1 MEKNATQSRRW
12 YQFSL
17 RSLMATMVLASIA
30 SAWLAQE
37 RNEVR
42 KRQEAIA
49 AIEEQ
54 GGHVLYNNAHAFR
67 PRWLQLLLG
76 DDSEGEVEVA
86 SIGDNATDAG
96 LVPLASLTSLRGLYC
111 DNTQITDAGL
121 VHLAGLTNL
130 ELVEL
135 SNTEVTDGG
144 LAHLA
149 GLRKLEFLGLYD
161 THVTDRGACEF
172 KKTRPKTSTAR
183 FNDDEAKLYGKHAIA
198 R

>member
-1 MEKNATQSRRW
+1 MNAMVTTTYKRRW

-17 RSLMATMVLASIA
+17 RSLLAAMVLASIV
-30 SAWLAQE
+30 SAWLAHE

-54 GGHVLYNNAHAFR
+54 GGHVLYNNAYAFR

-86 SIGDNATDAG
+86 SVGDNATDAG
-96 LVPLASLTSLRGLYC
+96 LVHLASLTKLRGLYC
-111 DNTQITDAGL
+111 DNRKITDAGL

-130 ELVEL
+130 EMVDLMYTRV
-135 SNTEVTDGG
+135 SDAG
-144 LAHLA
+144 LAHLT
-149 GLRKLEFLGLYD
+149 GLRKLTFLQLD
-161 THVTDRGACEF
+161 ETQVTDQGVREL
-172 KKTRPKTSTAR
+172 KRSLP
-183 FNDDEAKLYGKHAIA
+183 NVAIA
-198 R
+198 RIPDDR